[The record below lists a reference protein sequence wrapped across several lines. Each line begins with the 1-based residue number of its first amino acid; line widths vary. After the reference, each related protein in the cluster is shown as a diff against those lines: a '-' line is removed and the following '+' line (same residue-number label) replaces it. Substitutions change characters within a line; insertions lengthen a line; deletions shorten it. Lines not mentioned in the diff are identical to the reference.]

1 MATDSAPH
9 PVHNGITRHYRA
21 RRTTTMATKKI
32 TPVNPDTRAD
42 DEVEAKDA
50 ADRKRASLRIG
61 RKSARKTNQ
70 SRFF

>member
-1 MATDSAPH
+1 
-9 PVHNGITRHYRA
+9 
-21 RRTTTMATKKI
+21 MATKKI

-61 RKSARKTNQ
+61 RKSARKTANAKC
-70 SRFF
+70 F

>member
-1 MATDSAPH
+1 
-9 PVHNGITRHYRA
+9 
-21 RRTTTMATKKI
+21 MATKKI